1 MLSDSQIRVSIGG
14 DTCFITQSD
23 LDKGNADKK
32 NVKRRSRIPKKPRN
46 PQPKEWLSS
55 ELSQNYIA
63 DYKPFNFVDGEGVR
77 CSLYVS
83 GCLFACPGCYNKVA
97 QNFHYGKTYTQELE
111 DQIIA
116 DLGED
121 YVQGL
126 TLLGGEPFLN
136 TDVCLK
142 LVKRIRKEYG
152 DTKDVW
158 SWSGYTW
165 DELLLDSEDK
175 LELLHS
181 IDILVDGRFREDLKD
196 LTLQFRGSSNQRIVD
211 VKKSFEKGEVVI
223 WEGLVR

>member
-1 MLSDSQIRVSIGG
+1 MPTKKCQTTFSH
-14 DTCFITQSD
+14 TQ
-23 LDKGNADKK
+23 
-32 NVKRRSRIPKKPRN
+32 KPRN

-97 QNFHYGKTYTQELE
+97 QNFHYGKPYTQELE

-142 LVKRIRKEYG
+142 LVRRIRKEYG
-152 DTKDVW
+152 DIKDIW

-175 LELLHS
+175 LELLHN

-196 LTLQFRGSSNQRIVD
+196 LTLQFR
-211 VKKSFEKGEVVI
+211 EVPI
-223 WEGLVR
+223 KESLMLKII